1 MLFIEAHSISAYFI
15 PNDILSCQ
23 GLFLFK
29 KVYFANIA
37 SFFFYYFFF
46 SFFLN
51 YPISETLSTLCFVL
65 RDGRPPD
72 LSGIPDFFFFTIVEK
87 QT

>member
-1 MLFIEAHSISAYFI
+1 MMLFIEAHSISAYFI

-29 KVYFANIA
+29 EVYFANIA
-37 SFFFYYFFF
+37 SFFFFFF
-46 SFFLN
+46 FFLN

-65 RDGRPPD
+65 NLLEVHCQTSVLGPVRD
-72 LSGIPDFFFFTIVEK
+72 IA
-87 QT
+87 